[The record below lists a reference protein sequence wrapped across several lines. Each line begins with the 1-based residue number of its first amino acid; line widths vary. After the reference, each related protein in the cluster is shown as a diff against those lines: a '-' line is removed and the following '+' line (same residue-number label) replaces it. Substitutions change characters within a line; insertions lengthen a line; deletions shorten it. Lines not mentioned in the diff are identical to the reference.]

1 MSANTLIKPSKVH
14 RRFFY
19 HYNKHL
25 KKMSIHWKN
34 SCTPV
39 DELICLAPAE
49 TKTYE
54 TQPKYVLQGWT
65 SNIEFVE
72 VAGKLIATVHK

>member
-1 MSANTLIKPSKVH
+1 
-14 RRFFY
+14 
-19 HYNKHL
+19 
-25 KKMSIHWKN
+25 MSIHWKN

-72 VAGKLIATVHK
+72 VAGKLTATVHK